1 MKKTLTENI
10 TRYDNKM
17 RLRMDMKTFKALA
30 IALLPSALVGWL
42 LCKLSIMI
50 GLPVMVL
57 LFLALAALQIGLVEG
72 VPLYRFL
79 RAAFASGKRREY
91 QHLGTSGDRLTCDR
105 QQEGGTSRDISE
117 TKERTK

>member
-17 RLRMDMKTFKALA
+17 RLRLDMKTFKALS
-30 IALLPSALVGWL
+30 IALLPSVLVGGL

-50 GLPVMVL
+50 GLPIMVL
-57 LFLALAALQIGLVEG
+57 LFLGLAALQIGLVEG

-79 RAAFASGKRREY
+79 RAVFASGKRREY
-91 QHLGTSGDRLTCDR
+91 LHLGTAGDRLTCDR
-105 QQEGGTSRDISE
+105 QQEGGISLDVPK
-117 TKERTK
+117 TKERNK